1 MHLII
6 YIFRSLLILGSLRI
20 GAFTIIDFE
29 NKFSKVAPV
38 LWKEADYGIKSEKR
52 SPDTLIVTYLNDPC
66 FLFEN
71 SSKLYLKICK
81 NQYNKLINDIITR
94 NCKLKIEDTKKNHQ
108 QQMSQKSR
116 SVLKEENLI
125 IVGSLL
131 VGLETFETTKR
142 MKGNYQTKIEQ
153 NKSVKPKNLP
163 VQQFFNVSISL
174 DNDELELLDIYK
186 LLYERMM
193 ETTTKME
200 RFFQK
205 FHNNQDISKEFKQ
218 LFGDLII
225 CEKDGDCPIKFAITK
240 GFYH

>member
-1 MHLII
+1 M
-6 YIFRSLLILGSLRI
+6 
-20 GAFTIIDFE
+20 
-29 NKFSKVAPV
+29 APV

-71 SSKLYLKICK
+71 SSKLYLKVCK

-142 MKGNYQTKIEQ
+142 MKGNYQTKIEH
-153 NKSVKPKNLP
+153 NKSFEPKNLP
-163 VQQFFNVSISL
+163 LQQMINATISL
-174 DNDELELLDIYK
+174 ANDELEMYGIFK

-205 FHNNQDISKEFKQ
+205 YHNNQDIYTTRVSTSAE
-218 LFGDLII
+218 G
-225 CEKDGDCPIKFAITK
+225 EKS
-240 GFYH
+240 